1 MSGNPMKRLSSFPAG
16 KATMEDTW
24 ESPQQ
29 QVLGLTMLHSVLK
42 CNAPDNAGLIY
53 CDSVADCARPT
64 CCTLACQDLKEIS
77 PDRNKWL
84 DRLYKKRRVSDV
96 FFQASDSPATHVH
109 IESV

>member
-42 CNAPDNAGLIY
+42 CNAPDNVGLIY

-64 CCTLACQDLKEIS
+64 CCTLACQDLKEDACVGGFLPSI
-77 PDRNKWL
+77 R
-84 DRLYKKRRVSDV
+84 
-96 FFQASDSPATHVH
+96 FASDTCSH
-109 IESV
+109 